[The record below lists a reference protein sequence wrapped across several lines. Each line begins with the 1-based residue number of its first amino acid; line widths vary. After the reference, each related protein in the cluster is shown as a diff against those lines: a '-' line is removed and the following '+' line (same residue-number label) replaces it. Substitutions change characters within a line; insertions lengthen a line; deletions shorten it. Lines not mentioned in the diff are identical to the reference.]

1 MSATVAQS
9 WRQHVL
15 HDDAQIRIDLFARS
29 PRARVLAITFDP
41 LLYLA
46 DKPHFGENFLRR
58 LGVDIVAVRKK
69 DENFYQPLSR
79 EAFVAAVQPVLGRYR
94 RIVAYGSSLGA
105 YAALYY
111 CRDIDCEVLASSPR
125 VSVHPRFGAK
135 VWQRRVEFR
144 HQPFDATVQ
153 PRCRAIVIFD
163 PKEPL
168 DRRYIDGEVLPQ
180 FAQALVMRVPYSGHP
195 SNHFLAEIGFIAPF
209 VRAVIA
215 GAAHPPLDRG
225 QRVRSATYF
234 QVLAALCAQRRK
246 PRWADALIARS
257 LALNAKNMLAHRTQ
271 AQIRMLQRRWPEA
284 VAALETALT
293 FSPEDP
299 LTHSMLKQARE
310 AQAAALP
317 KPAPARRRQG
327 VRAFAGRLR
336 TWLGRG

>member
-1 MSATVAQS
+1 MSTASADSWQQS
-9 WRQHVL
+9 VL
-15 HDDAQIRIDLFARS
+15 HEDEHIRIDHFVRS
-29 PRARVLAITFDP
+29 RRALGLAITFDP
-41 LLYLA
+41 LAYLA
-46 DKPHFGENFLRR
+46 DKPHFGQNFLRP

-69 DENFYQPLSR
+69 EENFYQPLSR
-79 EAFVAAVQPVLGRYR
+79 ETFVAAVQPLLGRYR

-105 YAALYY
+105 YAVLYF
-111 CRDIDCEVLASSPR
+111 CRDIDCEVVASSPR
-125 VSVHPRFGAK
+125 VSVHPQFGAK
-135 VWQRRVEFR
+135 VWQRKVEFR
-144 HQPFDATVQ
+144 HQTFDARVQ

-215 GAAHPPLDRG
+215 GAAHPALDRR

-234 QVLAALCAQRRK
+234 QVLAALCAARGK

-271 AQIRMLQRRWPEA
+271 GQVWMLQRRWPQA
-284 VAALETALT
+284 VAALETALAL
-293 FSPEDP
+293 SPEDP
-299 LTHSMLKQARE
+299 LTDSMLTQARE
-310 AQAAALP
+310 GLAAASP
-317 KPAPARRRQG
+317 EAAPALRRRG
-327 VRAFAGRLR
+327 MRAIASRLR
-336 TWLGRG
+336 SWLGRS